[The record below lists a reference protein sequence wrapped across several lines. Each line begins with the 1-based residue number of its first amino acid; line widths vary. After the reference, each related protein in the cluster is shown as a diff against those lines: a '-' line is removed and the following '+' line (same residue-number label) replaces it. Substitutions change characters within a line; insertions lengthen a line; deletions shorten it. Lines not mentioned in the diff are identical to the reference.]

1 MMRTCGELYLVITIL
16 LGLAFVAI
24 HNLQHLFPDWTELT
38 ISLAFGLMTWNMSAK
53 RMIEGPW
60 EDLYAF
66 PTLLP
71 CVNENVTL
79 SQILPLQRDS
89 TLASRVLKVYSEHG
103 FERPPSSSGWI
114 TLESKSYAS

>member
-1 MMRTCGELYLVITIL
+1 MRTCGELYLVITIL

-71 CVNENVTL
+71 CVNV
-79 SQILPLQRDS
+79 RV
-89 TLASRVLKVYSEHG
+89 ASELWFSLFFKFSH
-103 FERPPSSSGWI
+103 
-114 TLESKSYAS
+114 